1 MREFIA
7 AKNDSNQRLDKF
19 LSKLCPNM
27 PQSMLYKSLRKNCV
41 KINSKH
47 IKDASYIIK
56 EGDVIKLFLKDE
68 FFEKLHQD
76 FDFKNVEPT
85 FKILYEDDN
94 ILLIDKAVGIVV
106 HADDRGTINTL
117 SEQIKSYLF
126 RKGEFNPEDE
136 NTFVPSLC
144 NRLDRNTGGII
155 IAAKNAEAL
164 RIMNQKIKDRELKKT
179 YLCVIL
185 GKLLK
190 KQGELKG
197 YLFKD
202 EKEKRVY
209 VYDTSKKGTKTIV
222 TKYNVLKEKND
233 LSLVEV
239 ELITGRT
246 HQIRA
251 HFASIGH
258 PLLGDG
264 KYGKNTVNKE
274 HKLLTQALY
283 SYKLTFDFSTP
294 AGELQYLDKKT
305 FTVDDVYFTK
315 MFE

>member
-1 MREFIA
+1 MREVIA
-7 AKNDSNQRLDKF
+7 SKNDSNQRLDKF
-19 LSKLCPNM
+19 LSKLCPSM
-27 PQSMLYKSLRKNCV
+27 PQSMLYKSLRKECI

-56 EGDVIKLFLKDE
+56 EGDIIKLFLKDE
-68 FFEKLHQD
+68 FFEKPHQD
-76 FDFKNVEPT
+76 FDFTNVEPT

-94 ILLIDKAVGIVV
+94 ILIIDKAVGIVV
-106 HADDRGTINTL
+106 HTDDRGTLNTL

-185 GKLLK
+185 GTLPRKN
-190 KQGELKG
+190 GELKAF
-197 YLFKD
+197 LFKD

-209 VYDTSKKGTKTIV
+209 IYDTSKKGTKTII
-222 TKYNVLKEKND
+222 TRYKVLKEKND

-239 ELITGRT
+239 ELVTGRT

-264 KYGKNTVNKE
+264 KYGKNIVNKE
-274 HKLLTQALY
+274 HKMLTQALY

-294 AGELQYLDKKT
+294 AGELEYLNKKT
-305 FTVDDVYFTK
+305 FTVNDVYFTK

>member
-27 PQSMLYKSLRKNCV
+27 PQSMLYKSLRKECV

-56 EGDVIKLFLKDE
+56 EGDNIKLFLKDE
-68 FFEKLHQD
+68 FFEKPTEKTNFQNVTP
-76 FDFKNVEPT
+76 DFK
-85 FKILYEDDN
+85 IIYEDDN
-94 ILLIDKAVGIVV
+94 ILIIDKAVGVVV
-106 HADDRGTINTL
+106 HDDDRGTINTL
-117 SEQIKSYLF
+117 AAQIKKYLYN
-126 RKGEFNPEDE
+126 RKEYDPNDE

-155 IAAKNAEAL
+155 IAAKTAEAL
-164 RIMNQKIKDRELKKT
+164 RVMNQKIKDRELKKT
-179 YLCVIL
+179 YLCVVL
-185 GKLLK
+185 GTLSK

-197 YLFKD
+197 FLFKD

-209 VYDTSKKGTKTIV
+209 VYDTSKKGTKTII
-222 TKYNVLKEKND
+222 TKYKVLKEKNN

-239 ELITGRT
+239 ELVTGRT

-251 HFASIGH
+251 HFSSIGH

-274 HKLLTQALY
+274 HKMLTQALY
-283 SYKLTFDFSTP
+283 SYKLSFDFSTP
-294 AGELQYLDKKT
+294 AGELEYLNKKT
-305 FTVDDVYFTK
+305 FMVDDVYFSK
-315 MFE
+315 IFE